1 MALEYKTDGLLNT
14 ISVYDIFSQI
24 DTMNIFF

>member
-1 MALEYKTDGLLNT
+1 MALKYKTDGLLNT

-24 DTMNIFF
+24 ETMNTSF